1 MPRNILRLLIRLGVV
16 ALSFLAA
23 VAVAHAED
31 TVWRPAEGHRQIQLW
46 SGTPPDDKLMPGS
59 ERIRPG
65 NGELVVGKTV
75 TNVTN
80 VSNPTITVYAPKDNK
95 TGAAVLVIPG
105 GGFEILAIDYEG
117 TEVCDWLVAEGI
129 TCVLEKY
136 RVPSEPYDWK
146 TNDRPHNLQI
156 PTRSLEDTQRAMRL
170 IRSHAQ
176 EWHIDPH
183 KIGVLGFSAGG
194 YLVAQISTNYS
205 KKLYKPIDDADKLSA
220 RPDFAVAVYPGH
232 IATERDSLNP
242 NVPVT
247 KQTPPT
253 FIVQAEDDHVDGVHQ
268 ALVYFTALKNAE
280 VPAELHIY
288 ATGGH
293 AFGLRPT
300 ELPITHW
307 PHLVDEWLKTIGMVP
322 K

>member
-1 MPRNILRLLIRLGVV
+1 MRLGIT
-16 ALSFLAA
+16 ALCLAA
-23 VAVAHAED
+23 TVAVAHAED
-31 TVWRPAEGHRQIQLW
+31 SVWQPGDGHRQIPLW
-46 SGTPPDDKLMPGS
+46 PGTPPSAKPMPGP
-59 ERIRPG
+59 EKIRPG
-65 NGELVVGKTV
+65 IGELIVGKTV
-75 TNVTN
+75 TNITN
-80 VSNPTITVYAPKDNK
+80 VSDPTITVYAPKSNI
-95 TGAAVLVIPG
+95 TGTSVLVIPG

-117 TEVCDWLVAEGI
+117 KEVCDWLVDEGI

-136 RVPSEPYDWK
+136 RVPSEPYEWK
-146 TNDRPHNLQI
+146 TNSRTHNLQI

-170 IRSHAQ
+170 MRAHA
-176 EWHIDPH
+176 EAWHIDPH

-194 YLVAQISTNYS
+194 YLVAEISTQYD
-205 KKLYKPIDDADKLSA
+205 KKLYKPVDDADRLSA

-232 IATERDSLNP
+232 IATENDTLNP

-247 KQTPPT
+247 KNTPPT

-268 ALVYFTALKNAE
+268 ALVYYNALQNVE

-288 ATGGH
+288 PTGGH
-293 AFGLRPT
+293 AFGLRAT

-307 PHLVDEWLKTIGMVP
+307 PHLVDEWLKTIGMAP

>member
-1 MPRNILRLLIRLGVV
+1 
-16 ALSFLAA
+16 
-23 VAVAHAED
+23 
-31 TVWRPAEGHRQIQLW
+31 
-46 SGTPPDDKLMPGS
+46 MPGP
-59 ERIRPG
+59 EKIRPG
-65 NGELVVGKTV
+65 KGELIVGKPV
-75 TNVTN
+75 TNITN
-80 VSNPTITVYAPKDNK
+80 VSDPTITVYTPTGIN
-95 TGAAVLVIPG
+95 TGAAVLVLPG

-129 TCVLEKY
+129 TCVVEKY

-146 TNDRPHNLQI
+146 TNTRTHNLQV

-170 IRSHAQ
+170 IRAHAE
-176 EWHIDPH
+176 EWHVDPH

-194 YLVAQISTNYS
+194 YLVAEISTQFD
-205 KKLYKPIDDADKLSA
+205 KKLYKPVDKADTLSA

-232 IATERDSLNP
+232 ISTERNTLNP

-253 FIVQAEDDHVDGVHQ
+253 FIVQAEDDHVDGVEQ
-268 ALVYFTALKNAE
+268 ALVYFNALKEAE

-288 ATGGH
+288 AKGGH
-293 AFGLRPT
+293 AFGLRET
-300 ELPITHW
+300 ELPISRW
-307 PHLVDEWLKTIGMVP
+307 PRRVDEWFVTLGVLP

>member
-1 MPRNILRLLIRLGVV
+1 MRLSATLVGCLF
-16 ALSFLAA
+16 ACAF
-23 VAVAHAED
+23 AHAAPA
-31 TVWRPAEGHRQIQLW
+31 VWEPGGGHTQIPLW
-46 SGTPPDDKLMPGS
+46 PGKAPDSKPMPGP
-59 ERIRPG
+59 EMIRPG
-65 NGELVVGKTV
+65 SGELIVGKPV

-80 VSNPTITVYAPKDNK
+80 VADPTITVYTPTGKN

-129 TCVLEKY
+129 TCVVEKY
-136 RVPSEPYDWK
+136 RVPSEPYEWK
-146 TNDRPHNLQI
+146 TNSRPHNLQI

-170 IRSHAQ
+170 IRSHAA
-176 EWHIDPH
+176 EWRIDPH

-194 YLVAQISTNYS
+194 YLVAQISTNYD
-205 KKLYKPIDDADKLSA
+205 KRLYPASDAADTVSA

-232 IATERDSLNP
+232 LATERRMLNP

-253 FIVQAEDDHVDGVHQ
+253 FIVQAEDDHVDGVEQ
-268 ALVYFTALKNAE
+268 ALVYFGALKDAD

-288 ATGGH
+288 AGGGH
-293 AFGLRPT
+293 AFGLRQT
-300 ELPITHW
+300 DLPITRW
-307 PHLVDEWLKTIGMVP
+307 PHLVDQWLATIGVLP